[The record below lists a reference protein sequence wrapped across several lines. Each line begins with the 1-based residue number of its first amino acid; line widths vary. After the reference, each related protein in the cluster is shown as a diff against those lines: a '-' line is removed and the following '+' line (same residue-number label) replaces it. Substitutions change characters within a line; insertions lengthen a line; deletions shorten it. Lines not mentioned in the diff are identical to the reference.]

1 MPGGFLTHDLRHPAI
16 LLACRGALEQ
26 QPFHQPHP
34 AHAGRVLLI
43 VAGLGEESFVERL
56 RACGLKRMRARQKEY
71 ELDAGDAEDRVAAA
85 LDESDRE

>member
-1 MPGGFLTHDLRHPAI
+1 M
-16 LLACRGALEQ
+16 
-26 QPFHQPHP
+26 
-34 AHAGRVLLI
+34 
-43 VAGLGEESFVERL
+43 ERL